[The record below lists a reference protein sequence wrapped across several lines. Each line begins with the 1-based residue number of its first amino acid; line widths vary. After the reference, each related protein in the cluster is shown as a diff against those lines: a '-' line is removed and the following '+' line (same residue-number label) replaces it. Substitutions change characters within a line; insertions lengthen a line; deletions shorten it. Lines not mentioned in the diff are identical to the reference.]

1 MTGVSSLG
9 LWPGLDPLDAQLKH
23 LEDLEQV
30 PFGVRGVPAFV
41 QLPDRGPG
49 ANALGR
55 TLALLDELPTE
66 LGPHGWK
73 LASHRGIDL
82 QRAQSFLDQDLEALS
97 IAGAGYSGNLTIQLM
112 GPWTLAASVYL
123 SKADRILTDLG
134 AVNELAQALTDAAT
148 THIAQIKQRVPG
160 AQITVQF
167 DETLLGQIGVGT
179 LPTFSGYARIRAV
192 PGPTLVE
199 VLKPLIEH
207 TQSGNTQST
216 AETQTV
222 IHIGQAFSGIAPV
235 VLSGAD
241 HLGMEFTHTTAP
253 NEGEW
258 NERGW
263 ELIARAMEK
272 GVTLWAGLPAPDV
285 SQCSGANLK
294 QVADLVTVGWDRMG
308 LPQKDLDEIIV
319 TQSKPG
325 ARKAYESGEQG
336 VRAQHSAL
344 MRIAEHLAE
353 RAAQ

>member
-30 PFGVRGVPAFV
+30 PYGVQGFPAFV
-41 QLPDRGPG
+41 QCPDRGPG

-55 TLALLDELPTE
+55 TLALLSELPTE
-66 LGPHGWK
+66 IGPHGWK

-82 QRAQSFLDQDLEALS
+82 QRAQSFLEHDLEALS
-97 IAGAGYSGNLTIQLM
+97 IAGSGYTGNLAIQLV

-134 AVNELAQALTDAAT
+134 AVRELAQGLTDATAN
-148 THIAQIKQRVPG
+148 HIAQIKQRVPG
-160 AQITVQF
+160 AQVTVQF
-167 DETLLGQIGVGT
+167 DETLLGQIGVGA
-179 LPTFSGYARIRAV
+179 LPTFSGYSRIRAV

-199 VLKPLIEH
+199 VLKPLIEK
-207 TQSGNTQST
+207 TQSFADTT
-216 AETQTV
+216 MHETQTV
-222 IHIGQAFSGIAPV
+222 IHIGQAWSGIAPV

-241 HLGMEFTHTTAP
+241 SLGMEFTHGAS
-253 NEGEW
+253 W

-272 GVTLWAGLPAPDV
+272 GLTLWAGLPAPLV
-285 SQCSGANLK
+285 SQCSGTNL
-294 QVADLVTVGWDRMG
+294 QELADLVTVGWGRMG
-308 LPQKDLDEIIV
+308 LPHQDLDEIVV
-319 TQSKPG
+319 TQSKP
-325 ARKAYESGEQG
+325 AAKKAYDGGEQG

-344 MRIAEHLAE
+344 IRVAEHLAE